1 MRSKLSVVLFTASLF
16 GMFLSTPFLFAA
28 DNLHPKTTF
37 ELDRAPKAM
46 IPFERGPFDNTPGPI
61 PLLTKDH
68 RGPGNVAGITT
79 YDYQH
84 NGSMG
89 RQVAFDRINNDVF
102 IVWMGQTSGVYGGNR
117 RAMGQVFNVP
127 TGVYKLGPGGAMLR
141 SEYAGYVSCAASAD
155 NVNGGTSPAFHYP
168 PTGTSSDPFTSTY
181 GYDELN
187 CTLGDPWYAYAFTDL
202 YFEPHPH
209 TWEFIWPQIATHI
222 RDAGDNLPTENVT
235 YMLTHDG
242 NALPGTEAL
251 VLYRRVGSACDA
263 VNFDDGRQMFIA
275 SQLSYLIAT
284 DQYSNNVAIVFTDDR
299 NGLPE
304 GDGGQTDMDVYYML
318 STDQGATWGD
328 RVCVSNYTL
337 DSLWRA
343 YADCSAIFTPDGV
356 LHIVWNAR
364 ELRSSTNYENYKCR
378 LVHWDTE
385 NQMTSVIDEARYV
398 VRREPA
404 GDCDPGTW
412 NLYIAKMSVSEC
424 QGNLYTLYTKFGD
437 DNEPGALADC
447 SQKNFI
453 NGELYMAASD
463 DGGQTWD
470 SAWNLTKTKTPLCDS
485 AECASEHWSS
495 MIDYGVI
502 YGNET
507 VRDTLDI
514 MYIFD
519 KDAGGIPQG
528 EGTWA
533 TNDVMH
539 YRFSCRD
546 VAHIPRVS
554 LEPNQYGDPL
564 HTPPGVPISQTLK
577 IGNIGNAP
585 LDIEALSVA
594 YINGGAK
601 NWISI
606 GAPSQDPI
614 PLNDFALVTITFN
627 RDGVINTPGD
637 LDPSGW
643 DANILVNTNAPSDI
657 DQIPVHL
664 TVASDF
670 NIPEGDTLYTATKK
684 LAVFN
689 TGRLGNNTQGYSL
702 DIAGDCDADLTTPNG
717 DMYLFDA
724 SPMMAWNNGTDNI
737 AYTTMF
743 TQLFTEDGTFRPQSH
758 WVSTTGADYEMVKC
772 TVSTT
777 DSIFGVG
784 VTLWAPTNADFVIA
798 KYDFTTWKPGLKGME
813 EVFVG
818 FVADYDIPSD
828 EAVDN
833 GSGSD
838 PANFTL
844 WQRGCELT
852 TGDTDEDPPHSC
864 GILETSRVG
873 GVVVL
878 SKQIRNAWTAN
889 NAILQLNTGFDPD
902 SIYNRMKN
910 FSNYNL
916 YVNTGTTVADSVI
929 DLHTAVTFDRVDM
942 TTKVTKS
949 FVVAVITTNTGQSDY
964 NAQVQAA
971 YIWADAHGII
981 VLQTPCDCRPGDPNN
996 DGATNLAD
1004 AVYVINYVFKGGPAP
1019 APYPVC
1025 SGDPNADCA
1034 VNLADAVYVINY
1046 VFKGGPA
1053 PKTCE
1058 QWRDG
1063 HPATPAG
1070 CGPLH

>member
-1 MRSKLSVVLFTASLF
+1 MRSKLSVVLFTAFLF
-16 GMFLSTPFLFAA
+16 GIFLSTPFIFAA

-37 ELDRAPKAM
+37 ELDRAPKAL

-61 PLLTKDH
+61 PLLTKDS
-68 RGPGNVAGITT
+68 RAIGNKAGITT

-89 RQVAFDRINNDVF
+89 RMVAFDRINQDVF
-102 IVWMGQTSGVYGGNR
+102 IVWMGQTSGVYGGDR
-117 RAMGQVFNVP
+117 RAMAQVFDVP
-127 TGVYKLGPGGAMLR
+127 TGTNQLGAGGAPLR
-141 SEYAGYVSCAASAD
+141 TEYAGYLSCAASAD

-168 PTGTSSDPFTSTY
+168 PSNVSSDPFTSTY

-202 YFEPHPH
+202 YYEPHPH
-209 TWEFIWPQIATHI
+209 NWEFIWPQIATHI
-222 RDAGDNLPTENVT
+222 RDASDDLPTENVT

-242 NALPGTEAL
+242 NALPGTEEL
-251 VLYRRVGSACDA
+251 VLYRRVGAACDA
-263 VNFDDGRQMFIA
+263 VNFDNGRVMFVA

-299 NGLPE
+299 SGLAE

-343 YADCSAIFTPDGV
+343 YADCSAVFTPDGV

-385 NQMTSVIDEARYV
+385 NQKTSVIDEARYV
-398 VRREPA
+398 VRRDV
-404 GDCDPGTW
+404 DCDPGVW
-412 NLYIAKMSVSEC
+412 NLYIAKMSLSEC

-463 DGGQTWD
+463 DGGATWD
-470 SAWNLTKTKTPLCDS
+470 SAWNLTKTRTPLCDS
-485 AECASEHWSS
+485 TECASEHWSS
-495 MIDYGVI
+495 MIDYGVV

-507 VRDTLDI
+507 VKDTLDI

-539 YRFSCRD
+539 YRFGCRD

-564 HTPPGVPISQTLK
+564 HTTPGVPISQTLK
-577 IGNIGNAP
+577 ISNIGNAP
-585 LDIEALSVA
+585 LDIEGLTVS
-594 YINGGAK
+594 YINGAAK

-614 PLNDFALVTITFN
+614 PLNDFAMVTITFN
-627 RDGVINTPGD
+627 AGGVINTPGD
-637 LDPSGW
+637 PDPSGW

-670 NIPEGDTLYTATKK
+670 NMPQGDTLYTATKR

-702 DIAGDCDADLTTPNG
+702 DIPGDCDADLTTPNG
-717 DMYLFDA
+717 DMYLYDA
-724 SPMMAWNNGTDNI
+724 SPMMSWNNGTDNI

-743 TQLFTEDGTFRPQSH
+743 TQTFTEPGTFRPQSP
-758 WVSTTGADYEMVKC
+758 WVSTTGVDYEMVNC
-772 TVSTT
+772 TLSTT

-784 VTLWAPTNADFVIA
+784 VTLWAPTDADFIIA
-798 KYDFTTWKPGLKGME
+798 QYDFTTWKPGLKGME

-818 FVADYDIPSD
+818 FAADYDIPSD

-838 PANFTL
+838 ATNFTL

-864 GILETSRVG
+864 GIIETNRVG

-878 SKQIRNAWTAN
+878 SKQLRNAWTAN
-889 NAILQLNTGFDPD
+889 NAILQLGTGFDPD

-910 FSNYNL
+910 FTDYNL

-929 DLHTAVTFDRVDM
+929 DLHTAVTFDQVDM
-942 TTKVTKS
+942 TTKVMKS

-981 VLQTPCDCRPGDPNN
+981 QLQQPCDCRPGDPNN
-996 DGATNLAD
+996 DNATNLAD
-1004 AVYVINYVFKGGPAP
+1004 AVYVIGYVFKGGPAP
-1019 APYPVC
+1019 APYAKC
-1025 SGDPNADCA
+1025 SGDPNGDCA
-1034 VNLADAVYVINY
+1034 VNLADAVYFINY

-1058 QWRDG
+1058 EWRSG
-1063 HPATPAG
+1063 HPGNPTG
-1070 CGPLH
+1070 CGPLQ